1 MKILIISKIFY
12 LDFDKKSMVRVKIC
26 WKNRKFLVTSVLF
39 SDSARNIF
47 HLMKSPWEFSIFS
60 KNILKMNYRYVL
72 APNLTKIFK
81 NYKNKLPKIINK
93 SEMIKGRTRQ
103 TRMTGTTNQTRRKGT
118 KKETKKKTRRIRKA
132 SKNLMTV
139 KLILMMKTIHNM
151 KQINNCMSL

>member
-1 MKILIISKIFY
+1 
-12 LDFDKKSMVRVKIC
+12 
-26 WKNRKFLVTSVLF
+26 
-39 SDSARNIF
+39 
-47 HLMKSPWEFSIFS
+47 
-60 KNILKMNYRYVL
+60 MNYRYVL

-118 KKETKKKTRRIRKA
+118 KKETKKKKRRIRKA